1 MQRLIRSTGITH
13 ALEIARACER
23 VCKRKGIVFVN
34 LKREGLAD
42 RVLAKR
48 ILSALKLGE
57 CCEAGVCR

>member
-1 MQRLIRSTGITH
+1 MQRLVRSTGITH
-13 ALEIARACER
+13 ALEVARACER

-34 LKREGLAD
+34 LREGLAD
-42 RVLAKR
+42 KVLAVR